1 MSGNGD
7 QSTDGES
14 IKPVSSLRAQFEGLQ
29 FQETAR
35 NAETKEPLRTPR
47 TAERLDVGP
56 GSESRKASLDLPRP
70 ASPWSVPK
78 NNGVGTILTP
88 GDQRTRG
95 LSPPKSSH
103 KRPLSMQMHGSPK
116 MTPSV
121 IIESPRSPPKG
132 YFSTRTP
139 SPERVVAKVRDLISQ
154 HSSRSSTRPG
164 TPHAEVE
171 PAVRQGHTDSKIP
184 KQEPVAL
191 KPVIMPPPVN
201 RAEKP
206 KIPAKP
212 APLVAQDLAGLVPQ
226 QQPRKASID
235 AKVSP
240 FSTPPSS
247 DESPSGE
254 SAPTI
259 KSTKELSERLR
270 AAARRTSPQRDA
282 MTPEQPLRP
291 SDPRMMGFMKPVAVT
306 ERRDPRSMGLST
318 GPARPPSRDNSA
330 IPGRANTVSDR
341 PSRDPRELGLS
352 AGRSAPRHV
361 SENLRQ
367 TPPTH
372 LHHPVPQRQNPV
384 RDPRQYGFSNHANQ
398 SPIAEEAPPSLPLRN
413 QNSVPPPRPSEGSK
427 RPASRSRKPPSPP
440 APIDRSTKPP
450 TIRHVPSPIIRP
462 PSTGAFLPPPRRN
475 TFDPPDSPT
484 ARAVPDSPKRSQ
496 SIATDRRMLE
506 EDSDDAEG
514 VATEPTTFR
523 TEYPDL
529 SQSNRR
535 PPKIRRGLHELHTK
549 SDTKVFDISGQYLC
563 TGGFS
568 TKVFN
573 LLSGE
578 QIMGLNHGETVKVLS
593 VAFKPALERDSEGS
607 RIWIGNSSGE
617 LLEIDIATHS
627 TVATSTVHNGRA
639 VLRIIRSKRDMW
651 TLDDEGKLF
660 VWRADESGVP
670 NLKYSHIPD
679 RVPKGHTFSLAV
691 QEKLWLATGKEIRV
705 YRPGKEPS
713 AVLTKPLLQ
722 PSTGEITS
730 GTSSSQNG
738 GQVYFGHA
746 DGKVTIYS
754 SKDYTWLATVKA
766 SDYKINGLA
775 FVGDWLWAAY
785 KTGKVYVYDTSV
797 TPWKV
802 KKDWRAHDG
811 PAAGMIL
818 DPSSVWTLNRLQV
831 TTLGQNDNHV
841 RLWDGMLEDDW
852 LETTMQE
859 RDAEY
864 CSFRE
869 VRAAVVTW
877 NVGAIIP
884 DQVRSD
890 FIADAIHAEDPPEIL
905 AFGFQEVV
913 DLEDRAVTAKSIL
926 GFGKKKDVVKTEQ
939 HQSRVYREWRDYLSR
954 CINKYTRY
962 AYSELCTSSL
972 VGLFQCVFI
981 RQEQRGNV
989 QKLSANDV
997 KCGMKGR
1004 YGNKGAL
1011 ITRFVL
1017 DDSSI
1022 CFVNC
1027 HLAAGQTQTSHRNN
1041 DVATILEAESLL
1053 PERDPETR
1061 SSLFVGGGDGTQILD
1076 HEICILNGDLNYR
1089 IDAMP
1094 QKAVIDQI
1102 KRGDYTKLLERDQLM
1117 ICRRRVSGFR
1127 LSPFTELPITFAP
1140 TYKYDPGTDDYDSS
1154 EKKRAPAWC
1163 DRLLYRGPGR
1173 VKQIEYRRHD
1183 VRDSDHRPVSGVF
1196 KLRIKTID
1204 RAKRVKV
1211 REKAELQFADVKRR
1225 LAEEASVE
1233 YLVGKLGVGEDE
1245 ARALIIKNG

>member
-14 IKPVSSLRAQFEGLQ
+14 IKPVSSLRARFEELQ
-29 FQETAR
+29 TKQAGT
-35 NAETKEPLRTPR
+35 ETKEPGRTPR
-47 TAERLDVGP
+47 SIERLDAP
-56 GSESRKASLDLPRP
+56 TSNSRKASLDLPRS
-70 ASPWSVPK
+70 ASPWNATKGGGLATPF
-78 NNGVGTILTP
+78 TP
-88 GDQRTRG
+88 GEQRTRG
-95 LSPPKSSH
+95 LSPPKSNH
-103 KRPLSMQMHGSPK
+103 KRPLSMQMHGSPQL
-116 MTPSV
+116 TPSV
-121 IIESPRSPPKG
+121 TVDSPKSPPKG

-164 TPHAEVE
+164 TPQVE
-171 PAVRQGHTDSKIP
+171 TGGGVGHGELDNAIKP
-184 KQEPVAL
+184 QETAIQ
-191 KPVIMPPPVN
+191 KSAAMPPPVN

-212 APLVAQDLAGLVPQ
+212 APLVAHDLAGLVPHQ
-226 QQPRKASID
+226 QQRKGSVD

-247 DESPSGE
+247 DESPS
-254 SAPTI
+254 SDTTPTL
-259 KSTKELSERLR
+259 KSTNELAERLR
-270 AAARRTSPQRDA
+270 AVARKNSPQRDEP
-282 MTPEQPLRP
+282 TPEQPPRLT
-291 SDPRMMGFMKPVAVT
+291 DPRMIGFSKPVIPS
-306 ERRDPRSMGLST
+306 ERRDQRSMGLSAA
-318 GPARPPSRDNSA
+318 PVRPPSRENPIVPS
-330 IPGRANTVSDR
+330 RANTISDR

-352 AGRSAPRHV
+352 AIRPTQRHV
-361 SENLRQ
+361 SETIRH
-367 TPPTH
+367 TPPPSTQ
-372 LHHPVPQRQNPV
+372 LHHPIPQRQAPL
-384 RDPRQYGFSNHANQ
+384 RDPRQFGFSSQ
-398 SPIAEEAPPSLPLRN
+398 TGPSSIIEEARPGLPPRRIDSL
-413 QNSVPPPRPSEGSK
+413 PPPRPSEDSK
-427 RPASRSRKPPSPP
+427 RPPSRSRHPSPP
-440 APIDRSTKPP
+440 APIDRSTKPSKP
-450 TIRHVPSPIIRP
+450 GHVPAPIGPP
-462 PSTGAFLPPPRRN
+462 PSTVAFPPPPRRN

-484 ARAVPDSPKRSQ
+484 VRAVPNSPKRSQ
-496 SIATDRRMLE
+496 TISVDGPMLE
-506 EDSDDAEG
+506 EDSDDVDALVG
-514 VATEPTTFR
+514 EPTSFR
-523 TEYPDL
+523 TEYPDQ

-535 PPKIRRGLHELHTK
+535 PPNIGRGLHELHTK
-549 SDTKVFDISGQYLC
+549 SDTRVFDICGQYLC

-568 TKVFN
+568 TKVFD

-578 QIMGLNHGETVKVLS
+578 QVMGLSHGETVKVLS
-593 VAFKPALERDSEGS
+593 VAFKPAQERESEGS
-607 RIWIGNSSGE
+607 RVWIGNTNGE
-617 LLEIDIATHS
+617 VLEIDIATQS
-627 TVATSTVHNGRA
+627 TVGSSTAHNRRE
-639 VLRIIRSKRDMW
+639 VVRIIRCKRDMW

-670 NLKYSHIPD
+670 SLKYSHISD
-679 RVPKGHTFSLAV
+679 RVQKGHTFSMAV
-691 QEKLWLATGKEIRV
+691 QDKLWLASGKEVRV
-705 YRPGKEPS
+705 YRPGREPS
-713 AVLTKPLLQ
+713 AVFTKPLVQ
-722 PSTGEITS
+722 PGTGEITS
-730 GTSSSQNG
+730 GTYTSNNG
-738 GQVYFGHA
+738 GQVFFGHT

-754 SKDYTWLATVKA
+754 TKDFSCLGTVKA

-785 KTGKVYVYDTSV
+785 KTGKVYVYDTSS

-802 KKDWRAHDG
+802 KKDWKAHDG

-852 LETTMQE
+852 LETKMQE
-859 RDAEY
+859 SDADY
-864 CSFRE
+864 CSFRD

-890 FIADAIHAEDPPEIL
+890 FIADAIHGEDPPEIL

-939 HQSRVYREWRDYLSR
+939 HQSRVYREWRDYLAR
-954 CINKYTRY
+954 CINKYTPY

-981 RQEQRGNV
+981 RQEQRINV
-989 QKLSANDV
+989 QKLSANHV

-1017 DDSSI
+1017 DDSSL

-1041 DVATILEAESLL
+1041 DIATILEAESLL
-1053 PERDPETR
+1053 PEHDPETR
-1061 SSLFVGGGDGTQILD
+1061 ASLFVGGGDGRQILD

-1094 QKAVIDQI
+1094 QKAVVDQLR
-1102 KRGDYTKLLERDQLM
+1102 RGDFAKLLERDQLM

-1140 TYKYDPGTDDYDSS
+1140 TYKYDPGTDNYDTS

-1163 DRLLYRGPGR
+1163 DRLLYRGARR

-1183 VRDSDHRPVSGVF
+1183 VRDSDHRPVSGIF
-1196 KLRIKTID
+1196 KLRVKTID
-1204 RAKRVKV
+1204 PAKRAKIRD
-1211 REKAELQFADVKRR
+1211 KAELQFAEVKRR

-1233 YLVGKLGVGEDE
+1233 YLVGKLGVDEKE
-1245 ARALIIKNG
+1245 ARTLIVKTV

>member
-1 MSGNGD
+1 M
-7 QSTDGES
+7 Q
-14 IKPVSSLRAQFEGLQ
+14 VH
-29 FQETAR
+29 
-35 NAETKEPLRTPR
+35 
-47 TAERLDVGP
+47 
-56 GSESRKASLDLPRP
+56 
-70 ASPWSVPK
+70 ASP
-78 NNGVGTILTP
+78 
-88 GDQRTRG
+88 Q
-95 LSPPKSSH
+95 
-103 KRPLSMQMHGSPK
+103 

-121 IIESPRSPPKG
+121 TIESPRSPPKG

-164 TPHAEVE
+164 TPQMEME
-171 PAVRQGHTDSKIP
+171 PGTSQGQMDSATP
-184 KQEPVAL
+184 KHEFVAL
-191 KPVIMPPPVN
+191 KSITMPPPVN

-212 APLVAQDLAGLVPQ
+212 TPLVAQDLVGLVPQ

-247 DESPSGE
+247 DDSPS
-254 SAPTI
+254 PDLTPMV
-259 KSTKELSERLR
+259 KSTNELSEKLR
-270 AAARRTSPQRDA
+270 AAARKASPQRDV
-282 MTPEQPLRP
+282 MVPEQSSRP
-291 SDPRMMGFMKPVAVT
+291 NDPRTMGFAKPMVVT
-306 ERRDPRSMGLST
+306 ERRDPRSMGLSAA
-318 GPARPPSRDNSA
+318 PVRPPSRDNSTV
-330 IPGRANTVSDR
+330 PSRANTVSDR

-352 AGRSAPRHV
+352 AGRPTQRHV
-361 SENLRQ
+361 SETIRQ
-367 TPPTH
+367 TPPPTN
-372 LHHPVPQRQNPV
+372 LHHPTPQRQVPM
-384 RDPRQYGFSNHANQ
+384 RDPRQFGFSGQ
-398 SPIAEEAPPSLPLRN
+398 TSQPPILEEARPGLPPRRTDAL
-413 QNSVPPPRPSEGSK
+413 PPPRPSEDSK
-427 RPASRSRKPPSPP
+427 RSSSRPRKHASPP

-450 TIRHVPSPIIRP
+450 TIRSVPVPIIP
-462 PSTGAFLPPPRRN
+462 PTSTAALLQPPRRS

-484 ARAVPDSPKRSQ
+484 TRAVPNSPKRSQ
-496 SIATDRRMLE
+496 TIATDGLMLE
-506 EDSDDAEG
+506 EDSDDVEALIG
-514 VATEPTTFR
+514 EPTTFR

-535 PPKIRRGLHELHTK
+535 PPKIRKGLHELHTK

-568 TKVFN
+568 TKVFD

-578 QIMGLNHGETVKVLS
+578 QVMGLNHGETVKVLS
-593 VAFKPALERDSEGS
+593 VAFKPAQERESEGS
-607 RIWIGNSSGE
+607 RIWIGNSNGE
-617 LLEIDIATHS
+617 VLEIDIATHS
-627 TVATSTVHNGRA
+627 TVATSTAHSRRE

-670 NLKYSHIPD
+670 SLKYSHISD
-679 RVPKGHTFSLAV
+679 RVQKGHTFSMAV
-691 QEKLWLATGKEIRV
+691 QEKLWLATGKEVRI

-713 AVLTKPLLQ
+713 AVLTKPLMQ

-730 GTSSSQNG
+730 GTSTTKNG

-754 SKDYTWLATVKA
+754 SKDYTCLATVKA

-785 KTGKVYVYDTSV
+785 KTGKIYVYDTSV

-802 KKDWRAHDG
+802 KKDWRAHEG

-852 LETTMQE
+852 LETMMQE
-859 RDAEY
+859 SDTEY

-890 FIADAIHAEDPPEIL
+890 FIADAIHGDDAPEIL
-905 AFGFQEVV
+905 VFGFQEVV

-939 HQSRVYREWRDYLSR
+939 HQSRVYREWRDYLAR
-954 CINKYTRY
+954 CISKYTPY

-1017 DDSSI
+1017 DDSSL

-1041 DVATILEAESLL
+1041 DIATILEAESLL

-1061 SSLFVGGGDGTQILD
+1061 ASLFVGGGDGTQILD

-1094 QKAVIDQI
+1094 QKAIIDQV
-1102 KRGDYTKLLERDQLM
+1102 KRGELSKLLERDQLM

-1140 TYKYDPGTDDYDSS
+1140 TYKYDPGTDNYDSS

-1173 VKQIEYRRHD
+1173 VKQIEYRRHE
-1183 VRDSDHRPVSGVF
+1183 VRDSDHRPVSGIF
-1196 KLRIKTID
+1196 KLRIKTVD
-1204 RAKRVKV
+1204 PAKRAKV
-1211 REKAELQFADVKRR
+1211 RDKAELKFADVKRR

-1233 YLVGKLGVGEDE
+1233 YLVGKLGVGEKE
-1245 ARALIIKNG
+1245 ARTLIVKNG

>member
-14 IKPVSSLRAQFEGLQ
+14 IKPVSSLRARFEELQ
-29 FQETAR
+29 TNRQVGT
-35 NAETKEPLRTPR
+35 ETKELVRTPKA
-47 TAERLDVGP
+47 AERLDAP
-56 GSESRKASLDLPRP
+56 TSNLRKASLDLPRP
-70 ASPWSVPK
+70 ASPWSATK
-78 NNGVGTILTP
+78 SNGLATPFTP
-88 GDQRTRG
+88 GEQRTRG
-95 LSPPKSSH
+95 LSPPKSNH
-103 KRPLSMQMHGSPK
+103 KRPQSMQMHGSPQ

-121 IIESPRSPPKG
+121 TIESPRSPPKG

-164 TPHAEVE
+164 TPHVE
-171 PAVRQGHTDSKIP
+171 IGGVIIHPESDGAMKT
-184 KQEPVAL
+184 QETASQ
-191 KPVIMPPPVN
+191 KSAAMPPPVN

-212 APLVAQDLAGLVPQ
+212 APLVAQDLAGLVPHQ
-226 QQPRKASID
+226 QQQKGSVD
-235 AKVSP
+235 AKISP

-247 DESPSGE
+247 DESPS
-254 SAPTI
+254 PDITLTL
-259 KSTKELSERLR
+259 KSTNDLADRLR
-270 AAARRTSPQRDA
+270 AAARKTSPERIGPV
-282 MTPEQPLRP
+282 PEQPPRP
-291 SDPRMMGFMKPVAVT
+291 TDPRIMGFAKPAVPS
-306 ERRDPRSMGLST
+306 ERRDPRTMGLSVA
-318 GPARPPSRDNSA
+318 PVRPPSRENPTVPS
-330 IPGRANTVSDR
+330 RANTVSDR
-341 PSRDPRELGLS
+341 PSRDPRDLGLS
-352 AGRSAPRHV
+352 AGRPTQRHV
-361 SENLRQ
+361 SETIRQ
-367 TPPTH
+367 VPPPSIQ
-372 LHHPVPQRQNPV
+372 LHHPIPQRQAPA
-384 RDPRQYGFSNHANQ
+384 RDPRQFGFSGQ
-398 SPIAEEAPPSLPLRN
+398 SGPNSIIEENRPGLPPRRMDSL
-413 QNSVPPPRPSEGSK
+413 PPPRPSEDSK
-427 RPASRSRKPPSPP
+427 RPPSRSKHSSPP
-440 APIDRSTKPP
+440 APINRSTKPSKP
-450 TIRHVPSPIIRP
+450 AHISAPIVLP

-475 TFDPPDSPT
+475 TFDPPDSPVT
-484 ARAVPDSPKRSQ
+484 QAVPNSPKRSQ
-496 SIATDRRMLE
+496 TASVDGLMLE
-506 EDSDDAEG
+506 EDSDDIDTLAG
-514 VATEPTTFR
+514 EPTSFR

-535 PPKIRRGLHELHTK
+535 APKLMRGLHELYTK
-549 SDTKVFDISGQYLC
+549 SDTRVFDICGQYLC

-568 TKVFN
+568 TKAFD

-593 VAFKPALERDSEGS
+593 VAFKPAQERESEGS

-617 LLEIDIATHS
+617 LLEIDIATQS
-627 TVATSTVHNGRA
+627 TVASSTAHNRRE
-639 VLRIIRSKRDMW
+639 VVRIIRCKRDMW

-660 VWRADESGVP
+660 VWRADESGLP
-670 NLKYSHIPD
+670 SLKYSHISD
-679 RVPKGHTFSLAV
+679 RVQKGHTFSMAA
-691 QEKLWLATGKEIRV
+691 QDKLWLASGKEVRV
-705 YRPGKEPS
+705 YRPGREPS
-713 AVLTKPLLQ
+713 AVFTKPLVQ

-730 GTSSSQNG
+730 GTYTNRNG
-738 GQVYFGHA
+738 GQVYFGHT

-754 SKDYTWLATVKA
+754 AKDYTCLGTVKA

-785 KTGKVYVYDTSV
+785 KTGKIYVYDTSS

-802 KKDWRAHDG
+802 KKDWKAHDG
-811 PAAGMIL
+811 PAAGMLL

-859 RDAEY
+859 SDAEY

-890 FIADAIHAEDPPEIL
+890 FIADAIHGEDPPEIL

-939 HQSRVYREWRDYLSR
+939 HQSRVYREWRDYLAR
-954 CINKYTRY
+954 CISKYTPY

-972 VGLFQCVFI
+972 IGLFQCVFI
-981 RQEQRGNV
+981 RQEERTNV

-1017 DDSSI
+1017 DDSSL

-1041 DVATILEAESLL
+1041 DIATILEAESLL
-1053 PERDPETR
+1053 PERDADTR
-1061 SSLFVGGGDGTQILD
+1061 ASLFVGGGDGTQILD

-1089 IDAMP
+1089 IDAMQ
-1094 QKAVIDQI
+1094 QKAVVDQLR
-1102 KRGDYTKLLERDQLM
+1102 RGDLAKLLERDQLM

-1127 LSPFTELPITFAP
+1127 LSPFTELPITFFP
-1140 TYKYDPGTDDYDSS
+1140 TYKYDPGTDNYDSS

-1173 VKQIEYRRHD
+1173 IKQTEYRRHE
-1183 VRDSDHRPVSGVF
+1183 VRDSDHRPVSGIF

-1204 RAKRVKV
+1204 QAKRAKV
-1211 REKAELQFADVKRR
+1211 RDKAELKFAEVKRR
-1225 LAEEASVE
+1225 LAEEASVD
-1233 YLVGKLGVGEDE
+1233 YLVEKLGVGEKE
-1245 ARALIIKNG
+1245 ARALIVKTR